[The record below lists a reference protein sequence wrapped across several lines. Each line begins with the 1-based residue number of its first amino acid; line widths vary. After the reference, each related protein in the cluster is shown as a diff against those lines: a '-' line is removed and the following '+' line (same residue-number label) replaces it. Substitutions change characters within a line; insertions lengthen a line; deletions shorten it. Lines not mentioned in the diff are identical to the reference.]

1 MGFWRHSN
9 GTRSLTHS
17 LTRFSTLLS
26 ITFVPSPFD
35 AYVWHILERT
45 SKAYIFS
52 RRQRSRRW
60 VLYKWKY
67 SKEHWQYHRQEMD
80 LGSLKG
86 RWNNWAWI
94 IVVYL
99 DELCTFT
106 LFNGE
111 DAIDRSVKELSQPDD
126 GISLSEKRII
136 SQRALA
142 AEKWSSIKATL
153 RSIYCG
159 LILFGQ
165 FCLNSVKR
173 WSLPSRL
180 FVGDSIYLQEML
192 RWNKQVSRILK
203 YRRAIG
209 YLSILRLR

>member
-17 LTRFSTLLS
+17 LTYSILINLVIKVRLNTLLLPTLLS
-26 ITFVPSPFD
+26 ITLVPSAFY
-35 AYVWHILERT
+35 AYVWHRVWHILEGT

-52 RRQRSRRW
+52 RRQLSRRW

-142 AEKWSSIKATL
+142 AEKRSSN
-153 RSIYCG
+153 C
-159 LILFGQ
+159 
-165 FCLNSVKR
+165 
-173 WSLPSRL
+173 
-180 FVGDSIYLQEML
+180 
-192 RWNKQVSRILK
+192 
-203 YRRAIG
+203 
-209 YLSILRLR
+209 

>member
-1 MGFWRHSN
+1 MDEVDMPWAFGGIRMALDH
-9 GTRSLTHS
+9 SLTHS
-17 LTRFSTLLS
+17 LTHSILINLVIKVRLNTLLLPTLLS
-26 ITFVPSPFD
+26 ITLVPSAFY
-35 AYVWHILERT
+35 AYVWHRVWHILEGT

-52 RRQRSRRW
+52 RRQLSRGW

-67 SKEHWQYHRQEMD
+67 SKEQWQYHRQEMD

-142 AEKWSSIKATL
+142 AEKRSSN
-153 RSIYCG
+153 C
-159 LILFGQ
+159 
-165 FCLNSVKR
+165 
-173 WSLPSRL
+173 
-180 FVGDSIYLQEML
+180 
-192 RWNKQVSRILK
+192 
-203 YRRAIG
+203 
-209 YLSILRLR
+209 